1 MALCAPWSASDVV
14 NSLPFIQ
21 LKINFTEKLH
31 NFSRLKWK
39 IAKIKREWNV
49 EGEDQQRKKK
59 IWIKWNEPNEIK
71 RETAVMKCNN
81 GNICMKMRKYKQKR
95 EKNLTTSK
103 RESEI
108 DCSEKKVKK
117 NSEWTSEK

>member
-1 MALCAPWSASDVV
+1 MALCAPCSASDVV

-59 IWIKWNEPNEIK
+59 YE
-71 RETAVMKCNN
+71 
-81 GNICMKMRKYKQKR
+81 
-95 EKNLTTSK
+95 
-103 RESEI
+103 
-108 DCSEKKVKK
+108 
-117 NSEWTSEK
+117 